1 MWSGKLWG
9 FQQSYG
15 ISKVHKGARSPE
27 PKSDY
32 SRSLLQIERGQ
43 RFEIF
48 WTQRSQLHW
57 GSNSNKFLLHKRKF
71 YSTNKYWSWM
81 FTILR
86 KKFKVSRNKN
96 MKKRFNFFFRDV
108 MKPWL
113 TKLLKINMWS
123 SVFPWVFWHCK
134 FWASFFHFVC
144 AKLLA
149 KTEIIIINTDIGTM
163 QLVLIPMLLR
173 DVPLQEINNNLN
185 NKKVNNRHFY
195 KIYSEYLRRIK

>member
-1 MWSGKLWG
+1 MILNVYNFTKI
-9 FQQSYG
+9 FVKM
-15 ISKVHKGARSPE
+15 IS
-27 PKSDY
+27 
-32 SRSLLQIERGQ
+32 
-43 RFEIF
+43 
-48 WTQRSQLHW
+48 
-57 GSNSNKFLLHKRKF
+57 
-71 YSTNKYWSWM
+71 
-81 FTILR
+81 R
-86 KKFKVSRNKN
+86 KKFKVSWNKN
-96 MKKRFNFFFRDV
+96 TKKRFNFFFRDV

>member
-1 MWSGKLWG
+1 
-9 FQQSYG
+9 
-15 ISKVHKGARSPE
+15 
-27 PKSDY
+27 
-32 SRSLLQIERGQ
+32 
-43 RFEIF
+43 
-48 WTQRSQLHW
+48 
-57 GSNSNKFLLHKRKF
+57 
-71 YSTNKYWSWM
+71 
-81 FTILR
+81 
-86 KKFKVSRNKN
+86 

-173 DVPLQEINNNLN
+173 DIPLQEINNNLN

-195 KIYSEYLRRIK
+195 KIYSEYLRRINSSWISHVGNPFNFFLQNLTRASIFNVHHYGKKEKCIKK